1 MASGA
6 PAARDRKRHGRHYTP
21 PELARFLAG
30 RLLTHVPRPRSG
42 VLRVLDPACGDG
54 ELLFALRDEAAI
66 RLPGVRVELTGYDL
80 DAAAL
85 AVARARTAGD
95 GVDWHVGDFLA
106 ASEEL
111 AAGSFDAV
119 ITNPP
124 YVRTQQLGGTTAQL
138 LSKQFGLRGRIDL
151 THPFVAT
158 LPRLLCPDGVLG
170 LLCANRFLTTKAG
183 ANIRRLLLAEL
194 APVELYDLGDTKLFE
209 AAVLPAI
216 TIATRAGSGAEC
228 RYVSAYEVECGE
240 IPSKTDLF
248 GALLDNRGCLVAHN
262 GRTFAVEVGTLVTG
276 HTTRSGREASGAQ
289 EVSALDGA
297 AAPDAASIDLRA
309 EGARQS
315 DGPGANILVDSA
327 SQSDGRSVGFGAE
340 GALPGQ
346 PGVDL
351 RAERERQSAAGM
363 NLGAEGSRQSG
374 GPGVGWQG
382 GGPLH
387 PDGPSA
393 NRRDAEPRH
402 PGQLGVNLGAE
413 SARQSDGSGVDLVSA
428 EALRSDEPRGHPQ
441 SAGTLRPDRSDA
453 GLGAED
459 ARQRGGSG
467 VDLWAEG
474 SLRPDGLG
482 VDRGNTGPRQ
492 PDRSG
497 VNLEAEG
504 ARQSEGAGVDPRN
517 GGLLRPDAP
526 SGSPQ
531 AGGLLR
537 LDRPG
542 VDSGAEGSWTPGST
556 LARQLL
562 PDPPSSRPGRRKTL
576 RRIVEP
582 ETAWRMSNAE
592 IDAWL
597 AGIAT
602 TTWRTFG
609 DVARIRVG
617 IKTTADKVF
626 ISDRWADV
634 EPPPE
639 PELLRELITHHDLEP
654 WRIARSHDT
663 RVLYPYDLNRPSRT
677 PIDLNEFPC
686 AAEYLRA
693 HKDTLAARHY
703 LGPSGREWFEI
714 WVPQRPHLWREP
726 KLVFPDIS
734 ERPRF
739 ALDRSG
745 AVVNGDC
752 YWISLPDL
760 GAHPADADRLAYLL
774 MGVANSALGLR
785 FYDAV
790 CGNRLYSGRRRW
802 ITQYVSRL
810 PLPNPASPCAAS
822 VIDLARALVDGQVPD
837 AAARA
842 DLDERVA
849 AAFGVTPL

>member
-30 RLLTHVPRPRSG
+30 RLLTHVPRPENG

-85 AVARARTAGD
+85 AAARARTAGN
-95 GVDWHVGDFLA
+95 GVDWQVGDFLTVA
-106 ASEEL
+106 EEL

-124 YVRTQQLGGTTAQL
+124 YVRTQQLGGATAQL
-138 LSKQFGLRGRIDL
+138 LSKQYGLRGRIDL

-158 LPRLLCPDGVLG
+158 LPRLLCAGGVLG

-194 APVELYDLGDTKLFE
+194 TPVELYDLGDTKLFE

-216 TIATRAGSGAEC
+216 TIATRAECDDAC
-228 RYVSAYEVECGE
+228 RYVSAYEVEGSE
-240 IPSKTDLF
+240 TDPTTDLF
-248 GALLDNRGCLVAHN
+248 DALTGTSGRRVTHR
-262 GRTFAVEVGTLVTG
+262 GRTFAIEVGTLVTG
-276 HTTRSGREASGAQ
+276 QSAGSAGVQ
-289 EVSALDGA
+289 DVSAGDRA
-297 AAPDAASIDLRA
+297 DDPDTGPRRPRVKAS
-309 EGARQS
+309 
-315 DGPGANILVDSA
+315 
-327 SQSDGRSVGFGAE
+327 
-340 GALPGQ
+340 
-346 PGVDL
+346 
-351 RAERERQSAAGM
+351 
-363 NLGAEGSRQSG
+363 LGAEGSLSVG
-374 GPGVGWQG
+374 GSRADVGAG
-382 GGPLH
+382 GSSKVRGTRAGLEG
-387 PDGPSA
+387 DGPWQFGSNSA
-393 NRRDAEPRH
+393 
-402 PGQLGVNLGAE
+402 L
-413 SARQSDGSGVDLVSA
+413 
-428 EALRSDEPRGHPQ
+428 Q
-441 SAGTLRPDRSDA
+441 SAP
-453 GLGAED
+453 E
-459 ARQRGGSG
+459 
-467 VDLWAEG
+467 
-474 SLRPDGLG
+474 
-482 VDRGNTGPRQ
+482 
-492 PDRSG
+492 
-497 VNLEAEG
+497 
-504 ARQSEGAGVDPRN
+504 
-517 GGLLRPDAP
+517 
-526 SGSPQ
+526 
-531 AGGLLR
+531 R
-537 LDRPG
+537 LSNR
-542 VDSGAEGSWTPGST
+542 T
-556 LARQLL
+556 
-562 PDPPSSRPGRRKTL
+562 GRRRTV
-576 RRIVEP
+576 RRKEES

-592 IDAWL
+592 VDSWL
-597 AGIAT
+597 SGIAA

-609 DVARIRVG
+609 EVARIRVG

-626 ISDRWADV
+626 ISDRWSDV

-654 WRIARSHDT
+654 WRIARAHDA
-663 RVLYPYDLNRPSRT
+663 RVLYPYDLGRPNRT

-703 LGPSGREWFEI
+703 LAPSGREWFEI

-734 ERPRF
+734 DRPRF
-739 ALDRSG
+739 ALDRSD

-760 GAHPADADRLAYLL
+760 AANPADADRLAYLL

-785 FYDAV
+785 FYDTV

-810 PLPNPASPCAAS
+810 PLPNPGSAGSAAI
-822 VIDLARALVDGQVPD
+822 VELAREFVDGRLPD
-837 AAARA
+837 AAARSE
-842 DLDERVA
+842 LDQRVA
-849 AAFGVTPL
+849 RAFEVSLPVL

>member
-30 RLLTHVPRPRSG
+30 RLLTHVPPPASG

-66 RLPGVRVELTGYDL
+66 RLPAVRVELTGYDL

-85 AVARARTAGD
+85 AVARARNAGD
-95 GVDWHVGDFLA
+95 GVDWHVGDFLTA
-106 ASEEL
+106 AEEL

-194 APVELYDLGDTKLFE
+194 NPVELYDLGDTKLFE

-216 TIATRAGSGAEC
+216 TIATRGGTSTC
-228 RYVSAYEVECGE
+228 RYVSAYEVEGNE
-240 IPSKTDLF
+240 IASKTDLF
-248 GALLDNRGCLVAHN
+248 DALLGARGCLVAHS

-276 HTTRSGREASGAQ
+276 HATRSELETSGVR
-289 EVSALDGA
+289 EVSSMQRTG
-297 AAPDAASIDLRA
+297 APDPNVHLSSGDPLL
-309 EGARQS
+309 
-315 DGPGANILVDSA
+315 PDS
-327 SQSDGRSVGFGAE
+327 
-340 GALPGQ
+340 
-346 PGVDL
+346 
-351 RAERERQSAAGM
+351 
-363 NLGAEGSRQSG
+363 
-374 GPGVGWQG
+374 
-382 GGPLH
+382 
-387 PDGPSA
+387 PS
-393 NRRDAEPRH
+393 
-402 PGQLGVNLGAE
+402 VNLQAE
-413 SARQSDGSGVDLVSA
+413 
-428 EALRSDEPRGHPQ
+428 
-441 SAGTLRPDRSDA
+441 
-453 GLGAED
+453 
-459 ARQRGGSG
+459 
-467 VDLWAEG
+467 
-474 SLRPDGLG
+474 
-482 VDRGNTGPRQ
+482 GPRQ
-492 PDRSG
+492 PHEPSASFR
-497 VNLEAEG
+497 AEG
-504 ARQSEGAGVDPRN
+504 PPRFDGWRQSE
-517 GGLLRPDAP
+517 
-526 SGSPQ
+526 
-531 AGGLLR
+531 
-537 LDRPG
+537 
-542 VDSGAEGSWTPGST
+542 ST
-556 LARQLL
+556 VVRQL
-562 PDPPSSRPGRRKTL
+562 PPEPPGNQSGRRKTL
-576 RRIVEP
+576 RRNAEP
-582 ETAWRMSNAE
+582 ETAWRMSNTE
-592 IDAWL
+592 VDSWL
-597 AGIAT
+597 GGIAAA
-602 TTWRTFG
+602 TWRTFG
-609 DVARIRVG
+609 EVARIRVG

-626 ISDRWADV
+626 ISDRWSDL

-654 WRIARSHDT
+654 WRVARSHDT
-663 RVLYPYDLNRPSRT
+663 RVLYPYDLTRPNRT

-726 KLVFPDIS
+726 KVVFPDIS
-734 ERPRF
+734 DRPRF

-760 GAHPADADRLAYLL
+760 AQAPADAERLAYLL
-774 MGVANSALGLR
+774 MGVANSSLGRR

-810 PLPNPASPCAAS
+810 PLPNPGSAHAA
-822 VIDLARALVDGQVPD
+822 IIIELAREFVDGRVLD
-837 AAARA
+837 AAARS

-849 AAFGVTPL
+849 AAFGVSPPAP